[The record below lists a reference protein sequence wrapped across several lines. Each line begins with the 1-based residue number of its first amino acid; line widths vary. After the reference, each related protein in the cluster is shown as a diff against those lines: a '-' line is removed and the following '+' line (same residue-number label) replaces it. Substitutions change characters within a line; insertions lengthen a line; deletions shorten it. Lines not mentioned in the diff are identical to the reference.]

1 MNNRRTLLIALG
13 EDACALPFLLKKSSG
28 YVPKKDRVVCAFT
41 LLVVVWAALTMATAI
56 SAEYPERP
64 IRVIVP
70 LAAGGAIDTIARAMS
85 PQLSARLGQ
94 SVIVD
99 NRAGAAETIGTELT
113 ARATPDGHTV
123 LMASAS
129 FVVSPHLFPVPYD
142 VLKDFT
148 YLTQVTRQP
157 YVLIVHPSVP
167 ATGVRE
173 LIAWIKANPNSV
185 NFASAGTGSL
195 MHLTGELFKGST
207 GVSMTHVPYKGMAL
221 AYPDILSGRVQLG
234 FPAIITA
241 LPHVRTGKI
250 RALGVTSRA
259 PVDSLPGVPTL
270 HESGVADFEVQQWY
284 GVYAPAGISAAIAAR
299 LNQEFAAVT
308 RSPRIA
314 ALLAASGSE
323 AVGNTLAE
331 FAAHVRS
338 EFDRWRKVIHDAN
351 VSVK

>member
-1 MNNRRTLLIALG
+1 MKIKARASALLLLAAVPAVQAQS
-13 EDACALPFLLKKSSG
+13 DAVA
-28 YVPKKDRVVCAFT
+28 
-41 LLVVVWAALTMATAI
+41 
-56 SAEYPERP
+56 YPSRP
-64 IRVIVP
+64 IRIIVP
-70 LAAGGAIDTIARAMS
+70 LAAGGAIDTIARVMS

-113 ARATPDGHTV
+113 ARATPDGYTM

-129 FVVSPHLFPVPYD
+129 FVVSPQLFPVRYD

-167 ATGVRE
+167 ATSARE
-173 LIAWIKANPNSV
+173 LIAWIKVNPDRV

-195 MHLTGELFKGST
+195 MHLTGELFKAST

-221 AYPDILSGRVQLG
+221 AYPDILAGRVQLG

-259 PVDSLPGVPTL
+259 PVESLPGVPTL

-284 GVYAPAGISAAIAAR
+284 GVYAPAGVPAAIAAR
-299 LNQEFAAVT
+299 LNEEFAAVT
-308 RSPRIA
+308 KSHEIVT
-314 ALLAASGSE
+314 LLAASGSE
-323 AVGNTLAE
+323 AVGNTRAE
-331 FAAHVRS
+331 FAVHVRS
-338 EFDRWRKVIHDAN
+338 EFARWRKIIRDAN

>member
-1 MNNRRTLLIALG
+1 MKIEAR
-13 EDACALPFLLKKSSG
+13 ACALLLLAA
-28 YVPKKDRVVCAFT
+28 VPAVQAQSDV
-41 LLVVVWAALTMATAI
+41 AA
-56 SAEYPERP
+56 YPSRP
-64 IRVIVP
+64 IRIIVP
-70 LAAGGAIDTIARAMS
+70 LAAGGAIDTIARVMS

-129 FVVSPHLFPVPYD
+129 FVVSPQLFPVRYD

-167 ATGVRE
+167 AANARE
-173 LIAWIKANPNSV
+173 LIAWIKVNPERV

-195 MHLTGELFKGST
+195 MHLTGELFKAST

-221 AYPDILSGRVQLG
+221 AYPDILAGRVQLG

-250 RALGVTSRA
+250 RALGVTSRV
-259 PVDSLPGVPTL
+259 PVESLPGVPTL

-284 GVYAPAGISAAIAAR
+284 GVYAPAGVPAAIAAR

-308 RSPRIA
+308 KGPEIV

-323 AVGNTLAE
+323 AVGNARAE

-338 EFDRWRKVIHDAN
+338 EFVRWRKIIRDAN

>member
-1 MNNRRTLLIALG
+1 MKIEARASALL
-13 EDACALPFLLKKSSG
+13 LLAA
-28 YVPKKDRVVCAFT
+28 VP
-41 LLVVVWAALTMATAI
+41 AAQAQSDVA
-56 SAEYPERP
+56 AYPSRP
-64 IRVIVP
+64 IRIIVP
-70 LAAGGAIDTIARAMS
+70 LAAGGAIDTIARVMS

-113 ARATPDGHTV
+113 ARATPDGYTM

-129 FVVSPHLFPVPYD
+129 FVVSPQLFPVRYD

-167 ATGVRE
+167 AASARE
-173 LIAWIKANPNSV
+173 LIAWIKVNPGRV

-195 MHLTGELFKGST
+195 MHLTGELFKAST

-221 AYPDILSGRVQLG
+221 AYPDILAGRVQLG

-250 RALGVTSRA
+250 RALGVTSRV
-259 PVDSLPGVPTL
+259 PVESLPGVPTL
-270 HESGVADFEVQQWY
+270 HESGVAGFEVQQWY
-284 GVYAPAGISAAIAAR
+284 GVYAPAGVPAAIAAR

-308 RSPRIA
+308 KGPEIV

-323 AVGNTLAE
+323 AVGNALAE

-338 EFDRWRKVIHDAN
+338 EFDRWRKIIRDAN

>member
-1 MNNRRTLLIALG
+1 M
-13 EDACALPFLLKKSSG
+13 LKKSGG
-28 YVPKKDRVVCAFT
+28 YAPKKDRAVCAFT
-41 LLVVVWAALTMATAI
+41 LLVVVWAALTMTTAT

-64 IRVIVP
+64 IRIIVP

-113 ARATPDGHTV
+113 ARATPDGYTV

-129 FVVSPHLFPVPYD
+129 FVVSPQLFPVPYD
-142 VLKDFT
+142 VLKDFA

-167 ATGVRE
+167 ATNARE
-173 LIAWIKANPNSV
+173 LIAWIKANPNLV

-195 MHLTGELFKGST
+195 MHLTGELFKAST

-221 AYPDILSGRVQLG
+221 AYPDILAGRVQLG

-241 LPHVRTGKI
+241 LPHIRTGKI
-250 RALGVTSRA
+250 RALGVTSRV
-259 PVDSLPGVPTL
+259 PVESLPGVPTL

-284 GVYAPAGISAAIAAR
+284 GVYAPAGVPAAIAAR

-308 RSPRIA
+308 KSHEIA
-314 ALLAASGSE
+314 AILAASGSE
-323 AVGNTLAE
+323 AVGNARAE
-331 FAAHVRS
+331 FTAHVRS
-338 EFDRWRKVIHDAN
+338 EFDRWRKIIRDAN